1 MKELISTKKLVIA
14 LIAFFFMPLANAQ
27 EAATEDPDG
36 IIVNQ
41 ADSLEQLLQLVDE
54 RRVTESRE
62 HARREQVFAR
72 EKSRQQ
78 SMLNDAKAERRR
90 EEQRSERLETRFE
103 ENEIRIGDLQ
113 EQLDKRLGSLRE
125 LFGVLQQVA
134 GDTRGVFEGSVISAE
149 IPNNCSDFK
158 FLVKT

>member
-62 HARREQVFAR
+62 HARRT
-72 EKSRQQ
+72 
-78 SMLNDAKAERRR
+78 LNNL
-90 EEQRSERLETRFE
+90 LEA
-103 ENEIRIGDLQ
+103 
-113 EQLDKRLGSLRE
+113 SP
-125 LFGVLQQVA
+125 V
-134 GDTRGVFEGSVISAE
+134 
-149 IPNNCSDFK
+149 
-158 FLVKT
+158 